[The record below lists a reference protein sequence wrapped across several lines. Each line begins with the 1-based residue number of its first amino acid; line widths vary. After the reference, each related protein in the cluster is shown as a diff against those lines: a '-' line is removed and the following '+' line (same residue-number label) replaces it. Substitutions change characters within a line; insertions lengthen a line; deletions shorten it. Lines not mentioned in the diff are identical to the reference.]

1 MKIWQWLVCRWLS
14 TYWPK
19 AGLQLLGLEA
29 CCLERCSYASMDI
42 RYISQPVICSFP
54 EHVHVDWSLVHTLI
68 SPASI
73 ALSRYRYVLIDAAS
87 LMSNSQASS
96 IVHAQIVLMI
106 IEVTCDPYNIVP
118 CVSIYCMHVGFE
130 VQMNACMNTHL
141 CIYIYVAIQI
151 WIGIDTGWSHSR
163 MFRASRACQ
172 SLVLVLGTYQYNW
185 YQSSNQPLAF
195 KKLKTFSWSSWSL
208 LLVPV
213 CYEPKLI
220 T

>member
-1 MKIWQWLVCRWLS
+1 M
-14 TYWPK
+14 
-19 AGLQLLGLEA
+19 
-29 CCLERCSYASMDI
+29 
-42 RYISQPVICSFP
+42 
-54 EHVHVDWSLVHTLI
+54 HTLI

-141 CIYIYVAIQI
+141 CIYIYAQMYTLQSIYIRCNPDLDWYRYWVESQK
-151 WIGIDTGWSHSR
+151 DVQSQ
-163 MFRASRACQ
+163 Q
-172 SLVLVLGTYQYNW
+172 SLSEPCLGFGNI
-185 YQSSNQPLAF
+185 P
-195 KKLKTFSWSSWSL
+195 
-208 LLVPV
+208 
-213 CYEPKLI
+213 I
-220 T
+220 

>member
-1 MKIWQWLVCRWLS
+1 MHPVHPPTRHTLNSR
-14 TYWPK
+14 T
-19 AGLQLLGLEA
+19 
-29 CCLERCSYASMDI
+29 CS
-42 RYISQPVICSFP
+42 CT
-54 EHVHVDWSLVHTLI
+54 SLVHTLV

-106 IEVTCDPYNIVP
+106 IEVTCDPYNIVQVP

-141 CIYIYVAIQI
+141 CMYIYVAIQI
-151 WIGIDTGWSHSR
+151 WIGIDTGWSHRR

-172 SLVLVLGTYQYNW
+172 SLVLVLGTYRYN
-185 YQSSNQPLAF
+185 
-195 KKLKTFSWSSWSL
+195 
-208 LLVPV
+208 
-213 CYEPKLI
+213 
-220 T
+220 